1 MSANPAYPS
10 VADAMAAVQ
19 AGLRFLAAADATQ
32 MSVQSQA
39 ECLRDLER
47 ADAISMA
54 VRASVLSAFTAAR
67 GYHDDADYSARA
79 WLVHRTQITPGAAS
93 GHTAWARRF
102 LTHPKVV
109 AALAAGEVSESVGR
123 VICRWTDKLPEDHR
137 EDGDQILLDA
147 AAGGLGLEDL
157 AALFA
162 AMYEKVR
169 AEVGD
174 DDDGQALRDRSVRLA
189 TTIGGAGVMH
199 GDLTADCAE
208 AVGRVLDA
216 LSAPAGDEDERT
228 QEQRYHDALQEALRR
243 LIGANL
249 LPERAGQPVKIWAH
263 ISLADLL
270 RLDGS
275 SALQEEW
282 TAELR
287 TRWAAHRAAAS
298 EGAGLEGAW
307 LDGDAAEA
315 IACDACITPI
325 VTGDVNPAIIEG
337 LIHLCV
343 ELDRLE
349 ANPDCP
355 SSDTTLAREA
365 LEQAI
370 IGKTI
375 NLLQLSISTF
385 DLRRLLVWSG
395 ADAVA
400 FSGVRSGSQFSPG
413 FPCGPLHC
421 GDHDR
426 VPRFRLP
433 PLRTRSLVCPG
444 IGWLMGRTLAYCGT
458 VTEAPIAPCRGR
470 PMSSIESAPAA
481 IPATRHA
488 TTRRAF
494 TLPGPPARTCPAT
507 RPPSPARCASAIT
520 GTSPGMRDQ
529 IRVIKGC
536 VRPGRAL
543 QQSHVTGALPDSAA
557 EASQLLSSQFRG
569 HLSR

>member
-1 MSANPAYPS
+1 MSADPAYPS
-10 VADAMAAVQ
+10 VADAMAAVRT
-19 AGLRFLAAADATQ
+19 GLRFLAAADATQ

-39 ECLRDLER
+39 ECLQDLER

-54 VRASVLSAFTAAR
+54 VRASVLSAFTAAQ
-67 GYHDDADYSARA
+67 GYHGDADYSARA
-79 WLVHRTQITPGAAS
+79 WLVHRTRVTPGAAS

-137 EDGDQILLDA
+137 EDADQILLDA
-147 AAGGLGLEDL
+147 AAGGLRLEDL

-169 AEVGD
+169 AEAGD

-189 TTIGGAGVMH
+189 TTIGGVGVMH
-199 GDLTADCAE
+199 ADLTADCAE

-228 QEQRYHDALQEALRR
+228 QEQRYHDALQEAMRR

-249 LPERAGQPVKIWAH
+249 VPERAGQPVKIWAH

-287 TRWAAHRAAAS
+287 ARWAAHRAAAG

-307 LDGDAAEA
+307 LNGDAAEA

-325 VTGDVNPAIIEG
+325 VTGDVNPAIIED
-337 LIHLCV
+337 LIRLCV
-343 ELDRLE
+343 ELDRLD
-349 ANPDCP
+349 ANPKPPDSLDSS

-365 LEQAI
+365 LVQAI
-370 IGKTI
+370 IGKAVD
-375 NLLQLSISTF
+375 LLSGPGGLASF
-385 DLRRLLVWSG
+385 LRRRQLGERLGGPSVPLDIGYSENVPAGIRNAVMLRGRHCEWSG
-395 ADAVA
+395 GCRQPASACEVHH
-400 FSGVRSGSQFSPG
+400 VRHKKNGGKTSVKSCVLLCWFHHQIVIHRWGWTLVLNPDG
-413 FPCGPLHC
+413 TTTAWNKNKTKVLHS
-421 GDHDR
+421 H
-426 VPRFRLP
+426 
-433 PLRTRSLVCPG
+433 
-444 IGWLMGRTLAYCGT
+444 
-458 VTEAPIAPCRGR
+458 
-470 PMSSIESAPAA
+470 
-481 IPATRHA
+481 
-488 TTRRAF
+488 
-494 TLPGPPARTCPAT
+494 GPPARA
-507 RPPSPARCASAIT
+507 
-520 GTSPGMRDQ
+520 G
-529 IRVIKGC
+529 
-536 VRPGRAL
+536 
-543 QQSHVTGALPDSAA
+543 
-557 EASQLLSSQFRG
+557 
-569 HLSR
+569 